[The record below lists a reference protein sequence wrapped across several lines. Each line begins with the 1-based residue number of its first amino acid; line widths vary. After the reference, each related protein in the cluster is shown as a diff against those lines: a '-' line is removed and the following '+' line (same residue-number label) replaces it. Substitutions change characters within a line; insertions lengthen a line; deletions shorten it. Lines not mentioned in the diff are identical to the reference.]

1 MTSTPGTCCLI
12 QPVGNAPCCCPKEEE
27 IGLSAGRLLLAPFPE
42 DVEFLVFALVE
53 GGNLGRFGIS
63 ETGSV
68 ASLRFSK

>member
-1 MTSTPGTCCLI
+1 MPHAA
-12 QPVGNAPCCCPKEEE
+12 APRRRK
-27 IGLSAGRLLLAPFPE
+27 LVSAGRLLLAPFPE

-68 ASLRFSK
+68 VSLRFSK